1 MNYEVNK
8 NTNNAYDYVTAV
20 RTFYDGYWFCF
31 ASRRR
36 QLSPV
41 KRRAC
46 WIYYFF
52 LLDEVEY
59 TFDICGAQIF
69 PHDELKYSI
78 LTKHNHSVYNISRLS
93 FPIMDDTINA
103 SDVQIHVQP
112 AASLTVQ
119 RHDLISKS
127 MPLPQPFLVNG

>member
-1 MNYEVNK
+1 MLL
-8 NTNNAYDYVTAV
+8 
-20 RTFYDGYWFCF
+20 
-31 ASRRR
+31 
-36 QLSPV
+36 LSV
-41 KRRAC
+41 LFMMAIGSVSLRGEGSSLHVETRAC

-59 TFDICGAQIF
+59 TFDIYGAQIF